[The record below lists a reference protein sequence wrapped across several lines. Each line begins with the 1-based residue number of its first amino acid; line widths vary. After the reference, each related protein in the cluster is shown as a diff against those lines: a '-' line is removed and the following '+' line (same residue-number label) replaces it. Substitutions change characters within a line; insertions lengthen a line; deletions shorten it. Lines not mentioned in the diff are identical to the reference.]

1 MNKKSLTLFA
11 LLALLCNVMQAY
23 GYKPFVEDG
32 KVWHLEYSTYD
43 WENDEYI
50 SHYFDYKID
59 GDTTIAGIACKK
71 LYALNVDRDREIGY
85 KMALYEVDRKV
96 YKFERG
102 SQEPKLLYDFSNL
115 TIGDELGYVDEC
127 RIVKTHGC
135 ERRAYHF
142 VGEFLGGLW
151 VEGVGGMTEPF
162 DYPNDFGRAG
172 LIVNIVNCKL
182 NGLTIFDEN
191 DFQALLN
198 RTDVGSQSEDVNTD
212 GAVDIDDVN
221 AVINKILHK

>member
-1 MNKKSLTLFA
+1 MTNR
-11 LLALLCNVMQAY
+11 
-23 GYKPFVEDG
+23 P
-32 KVWHLEYSTYD
+32 

-127 RIVKTHGC
+127 RIVKTHGS

-142 VGEFLGGLW
+142 VGEGLSNWW
-151 VEGVGGMTEPF
+151 VEGIGSTIEPLS
-162 DYPNDFGRAG
+162 YPKNFGAAG
-172 LIVNIVNCKL
+172 LIVHTVSCKL
-182 NGLTIFDEN
+182 NGLPIFDEH
-191 DFQALLN
+191 DIQALYN
-198 RTDVGSQSEDVNTD
+198 WAEDWRQDVNAD
-212 GAVDIDDVN
+212 GVVDIDDVN

>member
-23 GYKPFVEDG
+23 DYKPFVEDG

-59 GDTTIAGIACKK
+59 GDTTIAGIVCKK
-71 LYALNVDRDREIGY
+71 LYALNIDRDREIGY
-85 KMALYEVDRKV
+85 KMALYEVDHKV
-96 YKFERG
+96 YKFKRG
-102 SQEPKLLYDFSNL
+102 TQELELLYDFSNL

-142 VGEFLGGLW
+142 VGEGLGGWW
-151 VEGVGGMTEPF
+151 VEGVGSTTEPF
-162 DYPNDFGRAG
+162 SDPKGFGAAG
-172 LIVNIVNCKL
+172 LIVHTVNCKL
-182 NGLTIFDEN
+182 NGLPIFDEN
-191 DFQALLN
+191 DFQALQN
-198 RTDVGSQSEDVNTD
+198 WTGDWRPDVNAD